1 MKTKYESTEIT
12 NLIKHLSEVTKI
24 TKDVTLE
31 MNFEN
36 EEVLMLN
43 HDGRILRHID
53 VSGDNAYGVLTD
65 VMKYVIR

>member
-1 MKTKYESTEIT
+1 MWNEREKTEIT

-31 MNFEN
+31 VNFDD

-53 VSGDNAYGVLTD
+53 ISGDSAYGVLKD

>member
-1 MKTKYESTEIT
+1 MWNEREKTEIT

-53 VSGDNAYGVLTD
+53 VSCDSAYGVLKD

>member
-1 MKTKYESTEIT
+1 M
-12 NLIKHLSEVTKI
+12 TKI

-53 VSGDNAYGVLTD
+53 VSCDSASGVLTD